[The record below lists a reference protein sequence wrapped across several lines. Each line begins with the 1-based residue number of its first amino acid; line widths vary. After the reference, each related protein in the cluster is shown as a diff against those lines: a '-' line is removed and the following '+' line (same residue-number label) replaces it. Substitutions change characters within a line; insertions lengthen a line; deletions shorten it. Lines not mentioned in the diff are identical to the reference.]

1 MRYFCLL
8 FWLLCGAN
16 AWAIQSKPDARLKK
30 YSDSLRYAKPD
41 SIRLHYNDSFMSLL
55 QTLLQSKDAFEIN
68 LDSVQQTISVLNAE
82 DGRLRVITWVY
93 VNDLEEYYNHG
104 VVLSRKHRNA
114 ETNVYWLNDNMP
126 HGLDSLQ
133 EVFNEDN
140 WPGALY
146 YQLYSSKYKRKHY
159 YTVLG
164 LKGRNSF
171 SNAKIIDI
179 ISVDKYGELHF
190 GAPLFYESQVD
201 KSPQNR
207 VFFEYADQ
215 GTMLLRFEPSKQWI
229 TFSNLV
235 PSNPS
240 AKGKRDYYV
249 PDGRIDYYAL
259 KKKAKWVKY
268 ENLEQ
273 FDLPG
278 NP

>member
-1 MRYFCLL
+1 MNS
-8 FWLLCGAN
+8 GASN
-16 AWAIQSKPDARLKK
+16 SASDPRLKK
-30 YSDSLRYAKPD
+30 YADSLRYAKPD
-41 SIRLHYNDSFMSLL
+41 SVRHHYNDSLISLL
-55 QTLLQSKDAFEIN
+55 QTLLQSPNAFNIN
-68 LDSVQQTISVLNAE
+68 LDSVSQIMSVLNAE
-82 DGRLRVITWVY
+82 DERLRVVSWVF
-93 VNDLEEYYNHG
+93 VNDLEEFYNHG
-104 VVLSRKHRNA
+104 FVLYRKHKNA

-126 HGLDSLQ
+126 QGLDSLQ

-215 GTMLLRFEPSKQWI
+215 GTMLLRFEPSKKWI